1 MKTQILAAIGETVLQ
16 PAARLNAAL
25 AANDRI
31 KYAFSLLQLAL
42 SYADHP
48 EQAAATMKQER
59 IACGINDPDLDTAV
73 AGARMNGKLC
83 HVPGAARIMSRITD
97 DVRLMAAP
105 VLTTNPEGM
114 AVRLDLL
121 LKALPAANNDLL
133 DPDIISAMLQ
143 AGHDRPDS
151 LHRLVMD
158 LHKQLNAMQAELAE
172 ETVDGAAVFIFA
184 EADRRCVSAFMTGL
198 NRTAKLKFNHPG
210 LATTATAG
218 QRSASDPERHR
229 HNGRACDRDPRTKSS
244 PLASPTRMYIPSG
257 WHSLKKC

>member
-31 KYAFSLLQLAL
+31 KYAFSLLQMAL
-42 SYADHP
+42 SYAEHP

-59 IACGINDPDLDTAV
+59 IACGIDDPDLDTAV
-73 AGARMNGKLC
+73 AGARMVGKSC
-83 HVPGAARIMSRITD
+83 HVPAPHEIMSRIAD
-97 DVRLMAAP
+97 DIRLMAAP
-105 VLTTNPEGM
+105 VLTTNPEGL
-114 AVRLDLL
+114 AARLDLL

-133 DPDIISAMLQ
+133 DPDTISAMMQ

-172 ETVDGAAVFIFA
+172 ETRGRRRSLQSRRGRPSVGLGLYDRA
-184 EADRRCVSAFMTGL
+184 ESYGEAEIQPSGPGHHGNPRR
-198 NRTAKLKFNHPG
+198 
-210 LATTATAG
+210 
-218 QRSASDPERHR
+218 RSAGDPERHR
-229 HNGRACDRDPRTKSS
+229 HHGRACDRDPCAR
-244 PLASPTRMYIPSG
+244 ARR
-257 WHSLKKC
+257 

>member
-83 HVPGAARIMSRITD
+83 HVPGAARIMC
-97 DVRLMAAP
+97 A
-105 VLTTNPEGM
+105 
-114 AVRLDLL
+114 
-121 LKALPAANNDLL
+121 
-133 DPDIISAMLQ
+133 
-143 AGHDRPDS
+143 HY
-151 LHRLVMD
+151 
-158 LHKQLNAMQAELAE
+158 
-172 ETVDGAAVFIFA
+172 
-184 EADRRCVSAFMTGL
+184 RRCSLDGGTCARHESG
-198 NRTAKLKFNHPG
+198 RDGRA
-210 LATTATAG
+210 A
-218 QRSASDPERHR
+218 RSA
-229 HNGRACDRDPRTKSS
+229 AKS
-244 PLASPTRMYIPSG
+244 ATCG
-257 WHSLKKC
+257 EQ